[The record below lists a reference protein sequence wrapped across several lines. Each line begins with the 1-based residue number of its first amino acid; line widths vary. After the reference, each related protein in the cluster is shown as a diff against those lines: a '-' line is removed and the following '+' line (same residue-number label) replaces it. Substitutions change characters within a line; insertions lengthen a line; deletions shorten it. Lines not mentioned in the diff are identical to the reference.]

1 MELLG
6 AVQVTDT
13 VAVAI
18 LEAARVDL
26 VKDCILPPGSRA
38 GGLSLRGHLRIGSAN
53 WRGSPGG
60 EQRQGGRRARRTVK
74 GPESCSW
81 IGPLVITA
89 EPHRQLRNGVGV
101 RPRLPALMSI
111 KTGLSWLGKGMTLG
125 IRL

>member
-81 IGPLVITA
+81 IGPLLSPPSPTGNSEMVL
-89 EPHRQLRNGVGV
+89 ECDPGF
-101 RPRLPALMSI
+101 PR
-111 KTGLSWLGKGMTLG
+111 
-125 IRL
+125 